1 MPLGNAD
8 IDIAPTV
15 DEQRF
20 HAFGPGRLA
29 GAGGVAIGR
38 RLQNVGGF
46 EIVDRQIFRIAL
58 EGLKPPRRDE
68 SGIAMRSARCSSSYQ
83 RLNSLSCEGS
93 ISVMNSNSPFAM
105 AVPSVCSL
113 QIGAVIAR
121 GNKS

>member
-1 MPLGNAD
+1 MSPISKHWRAIAPRSCSSVSISQAQTARRRAPSPALSIRALPMPLGNAD

-46 EIVDRQIFRIAL
+46 ESGDRHAL
-58 EGLKPPRRDE
+58 GKVFFL
-68 SGIAMRSARCSSSYQ
+68 
-83 RLNSLSCEGS
+83 
-93 ISVMNSNSPFAM
+93 V
-105 AVPSVCSL
+105 
-113 QIGAVIAR
+113 
-121 GNKS
+121 